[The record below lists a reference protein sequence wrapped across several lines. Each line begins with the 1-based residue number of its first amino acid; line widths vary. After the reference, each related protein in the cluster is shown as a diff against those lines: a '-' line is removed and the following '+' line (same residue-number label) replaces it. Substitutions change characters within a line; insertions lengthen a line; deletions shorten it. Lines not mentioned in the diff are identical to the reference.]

1 MALFF
6 KVKCGQL
13 ISCFTDDTFE
23 ASSVTESKKCPCS
36 LMYVQD
42 RYDRYDVRF
51 GVSNVIKNGAFFPFV
66 TSKHA
71 YIAN

>member
-1 MALFF
+1 
-6 KVKCGQL
+6 
-13 ISCFTDDTFE
+13 
-23 ASSVTESKKCPCS
+23 
-36 LMYVQD
+36 MYVQD

-51 GVSNVIKNGAFFPFV
+51 GVSNVIKNGAFFAFV